1 MIKLVKYIC
10 CLVVL
15 FLLSCNGSDKKSK
28 TPITIEKAYTYSI
41 DTSGILVNWT
51 AYKFT
56 ERIGVSGRF
65 DTVKFSAKKS
75 LTSIEDVLKSSRIA
89 ISTGSVNSAN
99 AIRDPKLRATFFK
112 TFNTDTIHGQILE
125 TEGEKGLLALK
136 MNTINNLIEYT
147 YRYTKD
153 TIFISTH
160 FDLIKWNGKNAVEA
174 LNKECYDLHKGSDGL
189 SKLWPDVAVKIKLP
203 VKRDILVIE

>member
-1 MIKLVKYIC
+1 MIKLVKYTC
-10 CLVVL
+10 CVVVL
-15 FLLSCNGSDKKSK
+15 FLLSCNGSDKKYKAPTKVEK
-28 TPITIEKAYTYSI
+28 TYAYFI
-41 DTSGILVNWT
+41 DPSGIVLHWT
-51 AYKFT
+51 AYKFI
-56 ERIGVSGRF
+56 EKIGVSGRF
-65 DTVKFSAKKS
+65 DTIKFSAKKS
-75 LTSIEDVLKSSRIA
+75 LTSIEDVLKSSRIT

-99 AIRDPKLRATFFK
+99 GIRDPKLRATFFK
-112 TFNTDTIHGQILE
+112 TFNTDTIQGEILE
-125 TEGEKGLLALK
+125 AEEGKGLLALK

-160 FDLIKWNGKNAVEA
+160 LDLIKWNAKKALNT
-174 LNKECYDLHKGSDGL
+174 LNKECYDLHKGSDGI